1 MKKRIRQITAT
12 TFVVGL
18 ICLLFGCGTSSND
31 EETIKWIEN
40 NRKPIICTKT
50 TMNGWT
56 YNWRYSLMSADN
68 KFYSTGEISLALP
81 DTIYPQSK

>member
-1 MKKRIRQITAT
+1 MRTSKTKIIRTIFFIA
-12 TFVVGL
+12 L
-18 ICLLFGCGTSSND
+18 ISQLFGCGTSSND

-50 TMNGWT
+50 TRNGWT
-56 YNWRYSLMSADN
+56 DNWRYSLMSADN

-81 DTIYPQSK
+81 DTIYPQYK